1 MNKKQILLAT
11 IAALSSAACAS
22 SSLDAEVTA
31 HAAQVATEAAQAV
44 QADTVEEVLTQNINI
59 PLHYMLLF
67 GAACTFVPNPLQL
80 VGRAFSMLF
89 GGIIHVWKTFKGG

>member
-1 MNKKQILLAT
+1 MKIAVIGALAG
-11 IAALSSAACAS
+11 ALVLPACAMTS
-22 SSLDAEVTA
+22 QDATVAA
-31 HAAQVATEAAQAV
+31 HAAQTVADASQAV
-44 QADTVEEVLTQNINI
+44 QADTIEEVLTQNINI

-89 GGIIHVWKTFKGG
+89 GGIVHVWKTFKGG

>member
-1 MNKKQILLAT
+1 MNKKAVLIAT
-11 IAALSSAACAS
+11 IAALSSTACAS
-22 SSLDAEVTA
+22 SMDASVTA
-31 HAAQVATEAAQAV
+31 QAAQTVTEAAQAV

>member
-1 MNKKQILLAT
+1 MKCKVIGALAASIVLPACAMTAQDAT
-11 IAALSSAACAS
+11 I
-22 SSLDAEVTA
+22 TA
-31 HAAQVATEAAQAV
+31 QAAQTVAEASQAV
-44 QADTVEEVLTQNINI
+44 QADLVEEVLTQNINI

>member
-1 MNKKQILLAT
+1 MERSKIALITLLL
-11 IAALSSAACAS
+11 LSPISCAS
-22 SSLDAEVTA
+22 SMDATVTA
-31 HAAQVATEAAQAV
+31 QAAQTVTEAAQAV
-44 QADTVEEVLTQNINI
+44 QADTVEEVLTNNINI

-89 GGIIHVWKTFKGG
+89 GGILHVWKTFKGD